1 YCVAHP
7 LTGRYVNGGVME
19 HDFEGLYFGDW
30 KPWSSLSNSWKHQ
43 DIPQQF
49 GIYGVYLLATFD
61 SEEKV
66 KPFSPENMP
75 SDIIYIGMSSH
86 IDRRLSSS
94 HKAIKRYRKI
104 SGDRALEKLWVIKAD
119 SKWNNSRDKIEG
131 QAYVAYWERLLLL
144 NYVRAYKT
152 FPLLNSQ

>member
-1 YCVAHP
+1 
-7 LTGRYVNGGVME
+7 ME

-66 KPFSPENMP
+66 KLFAPENMP

-104 SGDRALEKLWVIKAD
+104 SGD
-119 SKWNNSRDKIEG
+119 
-131 QAYVAYWERLLLL
+131 LL
-144 NYVRAYKT
+144 
-152 FPLLNSQ
+152 